1 MFTRRKLLGSSLP
14 GRSRGRGTRLAPLF
28 EWAEMSY
35 EAAMTVSF
43 EKPCRVLSQDAHG
56 GVLVSPERRQL
67 LLENCERAS

>member
-1 MFTRRKLLGSSLP
+1 
-14 GRSRGRGTRLAPLF
+14 
-28 EWAEMSY
+28 MSY